1 MKISHHPS
9 VTPKPLPRAEAP
21 VTAAKDTVV
30 LAGREVPVIGAS
42 LGTKVAL
49 GVGALG
55 GAALLTEV
63 VLQVAS
69 QGSVGAMVGAAGM
82 SLGAAVTGYLVADLG
97 SGFFHHAMD
106 NYAKPTTPVVGEIAA
121 LSRSHHYFA
130 NSPEQ
135 NTIAGEMDPIAKVV
149 GPAAA
154 ALALLNPPYLIAAGS
169 LAGLAGTL
177 VAQTSHRF
185 THQRQTG
192 LTQKLAQFGL
202 IQKQADHHAH
212 HRAPWS
218 SNYCFVNGAWN
229 PLLDKSNFWR
239 HYERAVYKITGAEP
253 KSWNHPAIKDFAL
266 GKINQA
272 ELDERFKDGIHHFRQ
287 AIGYEA
293 EREVSRKHLHT
304 RFLPEP

>member
-1 MKISHHPS
+1 MKITTLPPTARKALSP
-9 VTPKPLPRAEAP
+9 TLAPKSAP
-21 VTAAKDTVV
+21 QQDTVV
-30 LAGREVPVIGAS
+30 LAGLEVPVVGAS

-55 GAALLTEV
+55 AAGLLTEV
-63 VLQVAS
+63 VLQVGS
-69 QGSVGAMVGAAGM
+69 QATLGGMVGAAGL

-106 NYAKPTTPVVGEIAA
+106 NYARPGTPLVGDIAA

-154 ALALLNPPYLIAAGS
+154 ALAVLNPHYLLAAGS

-177 VAQTSHRF
+177 VAQTSHRW
-185 THQRQTG
+185 THQRQTPVVQT
-192 LTQKLAQFGL
+192 LSKFGL
-202 IQKQADHHAH
+202 IQKQSDHHAH

-229 PLLDKSNFWR
+229 RVLDKSNFWR
-239 HYERAVYKITGAEP
+239 HFERAVYTVSGVEP
-253 KSWNHPAIKDFAL
+253 KSWKHPAIKDLAL

-272 ELDERFKDGIHHFRQ
+272 QFDERFLKEVPQFKQ
-287 AIGYEA
+287 AIGFEA
-293 EREVSRKHLHT
+293 EKELSRQHLHT
-304 RFLPEP
+304 RFS

>member
-1 MKISHHPS
+1 MKISNLPA
-9 VTPKPLPRAEAP
+9 VTPRPLPKNGEPAP
-21 VTAAKDTVV
+21 TAPKDTVR
-30 LAGREVPVIGAS
+30 LAGQDVPVVGAS

-69 QGSVGAMVGAAGM
+69 QATVGGIVGSAGL
-82 SLGAAVTGYLVADLG
+82 SLGAAITGYLVADLG

-106 NYAKPTTPVVGEIAA
+106 NYAKPTTPVVGDIAA

-135 NTIAGEMDPIAKVV
+135 NTIAGEMDPIAKVI

-154 ALALLNPPYLIAAGS
+154 ALALLNPHYLVAAGS

-185 THQRQTG
+185 THQRQTP
-192 LTQKLAQFGL
+192 LSQNLSKFGL
-202 IQKQADHHAH
+202 IQKQTDHHAH
-212 HRAPWS
+212 HRAPWT

-239 HYERAVYKITGAEP
+239 HYERAVYKVTGAEP
-253 KSWNHPAIKDFAL
+253 KSWKHPAVKEFAL
-266 GKINQA
+266 GQINQA
-272 ELDERFKDGIHHFRQ
+272 QFDERFLKEVPQFKQ
-287 AIGYEA
+287 AIGFEV
-293 EREVSRKHLHT
+293 EREISREHLHT
-304 RFLPEP
+304 RFPS